1 MNLSWIDYLVIGV
14 PIVLVFAVSL
24 YLQRYMRSVADFLA
38 ANRSAGR
45 YLICTSMDA
54 GGSNVMALLIAMEIF
69 SHSGFSVSF
78 WKSLGDIFFFVL
90 GILGLVSYRFRE
102 TRSLTFHQ
110 FFEVRY
116 SKGIRIF
123 ASFLNVFSGAFNF
136 GITPAIVA
144 RFFVYYCGMPVTL
157 HLGNVAMPTFIVVML
172 VLMAASVWFAMTGGQ
187 ISVMVTDCLEGLI
200 SAVFYLV
207 VGIFIV
213 CVLSTGQMKTALLSG
228 PPGASYVDPF
238 DIGARSDFGVGYL
251 ALSFFLTLYY
261 FRGNSWAS
269 GFAAAARSAHELRM
283 AQILSSWRSLSY
295 GAMGV
300 LVSVAAFTVLHC
312 PDFAPQQHL
321 VAEGVA
327 GIDGAKLQN
336 QMSLP
341 LALGLLLAPGVKGA
355 FFAILLMGVLA
366 SQGQTVHIYG
376 SALLQDVVLP
386 LRKEPFTPRAHIFW
400 LRAAILG
407 ISVFACV
414 FSSFFK
420 PADYLTM
427 IVQLIGA
434 IYLGGIGLVV
444 WGGLYW
450 KKGTTA
456 GAYTAMA
463 LAAIL
468 GIAFNLEQQLWV
480 PLDHL
485 MTAWFGTTG
494 AIGRFF
500 AAHPDESPVN
510 DLQLAVFISAIAGVA
525 YVTVSLLTCRE
536 DFNLDAMLHRGK
548 YRIAAEDPRPGAG
561 EKRSLLSR
569 LLDMDEHFTTGD
581 KALTV
586 TTVAWTFFW
595 KAVAVAAVLWTLF
608 VARLSPDW
616 WFGYSMLTSI
626 WLTLILGCVVTVWFL
641 FGVTRDLGALVQ
653 SLRQSRRNDADDG
666 TVKAHHNLGEPELK
680 EKPRLYGASRN

>member
-1 MNLSWIDYLVIGV
+1 MNLTWIDYIVIGV
-14 PIVLVFAVSL
+14 PLVLVFAVSH

-45 YLICTSMDA
+45 FLICTSMDA

-69 SHSGFSVSF
+69 SHSGFSVGF

-90 GILGLVSYRFRE
+90 GVLGLVSYRFRE

-123 ASFLNVFSGAFNF
+123 ASFLNVFSGTFNF

-144 RFFVYYCGMPVTL
+144 RFFVYYCNMPATL
-157 HLGNVAMPTFIVVML
+157 HLGSVEVPTFIVVML
-172 VLMAASVWFAMTGGQ
+172 ILMAASVYFALTGGQ
-187 ISVMVTDCLEGLI
+187 ISVMVTDCLEGVI

-207 VGIFIV
+207 VGFFIV
-213 CVLSTGQMKTALLSG
+213 CALSTGQMKTALLSG

-238 DIGARSDFGVGYL
+238 DIGTRADFGVGYL
-251 ALSFFLTLYY
+251 LLTFFLSLYY

-283 AQILSSWRSLSY
+283 AQILSTWRILTY

-300 LVSVAAFTVLHC
+300 LVSIAAFTVLHC
-312 PDFAPQQHL
+312 PDFVRQQHL

-327 GIDGAKLQN
+327 GIDGAKLQG

-366 SQGQTVHIYG
+366 SQGQLVHIYG
-376 SALLQDVVLP
+376 SALLQDVILP
-386 LRKEPFTPRAHIFW
+386 LRKKPFTARAHIFW

-407 ISVFACV
+407 IAIFACV
-414 FSSFFK
+414 FSSLFK

-434 IYLGGIGLVV
+434 IYLGGVGLVV

-456 GAYTAMA
+456 GAYAAMG
-463 LAAIL
+463 LAAVL
-468 GIAFNLEQQLWV
+468 GIAFNIEQQMWV
-480 PLDHL
+480 PFDRL
-485 MTAWFGTTG
+485 MTGWFGTTG
-494 AIGRFF
+494 PLGRYF
-500 AAHPDESPVN
+500 AAHPAESPVN
-510 DLQLAVFISAIAGVA
+510 DLQLAVLIAAIAGTA
-525 YVTVSLLTCRE
+525 YVIVSLLTCRE
-536 DFNLDAMLHRGK
+536 DFKLDAMLHRGK
-548 YRIAAEDPRPGAG
+548 YRIVEEDPQPGAG
-561 EKRSLLSR
+561 GKRSWLSR
-569 LLDMDEHFTTGD
+569 LLDMDEHFTMGD
-581 KALTV
+581 KVLTV
-586 TTVAWTFFW
+586 GTVAWTFLW
-595 KAVAVAAVLWTLF
+595 KAVAVVAVLWTLL
-608 VARLSPDW
+608 VGRLSPDW
-616 WFGYSMLTSI
+616 WFGYSMLTGV

-641 FGVTRDLGALVQ
+641 FGVARDLRALVQ
-653 SLRQSRRNDADDG
+653 SLRQAKRNDLDDG
-666 TVKAHHNLGEPELK
+666 TVKAHHNLGDPAPNERTEPVK
-680 EKPRLYGASRN
+680 TH

>member
-1 MNLSWIDYLVIGV
+1 MSLTWIDYIVIAL
-14 PIVLVFAVSL
+14 PLVLVFAVSQ

-45 YLICTSMDA
+45 FLICTSMDA

-69 SHSGFSVSF
+69 SHSGFSVAF
-78 WKSLGDIFFFVL
+78 WKTLTDVFFFVL
-90 GILGLVSYRFRE
+90 GVLGLVSYRFRE

-157 HLGNVAMPTFIVVML
+157 RLGGMEVPTFVIVML
-172 VLMAASVWFAMTGGQ
+172 VLMVASVYFALSGGQ
-187 ISVMVTDCLEGLI
+187 ISVMVTDCLEGVI

-213 CVLSTGQMKTALLSG
+213 CTLSMGQMKTALLSG

-238 DIGARSDFGVGYL
+238 DIGDRTDFGIGYIFL
-251 ALSFFLTLYY
+251 IFFLSLYY

-283 AQILSSWRSLSY
+283 AQILGTWRVLTY

-300 LVSVAAFTVLHC
+300 LVSVAAFTVMHC
-312 PDFAPQQHL
+312 PDFAQQQQL
-321 VAEGVA
+321 VARGVV
-327 GIDGAKLQN
+327 GIDGAKLQG

-366 SQGQTVHIYG
+366 SQGQLVHIYG

-386 LRKEPFTPRAHIFW
+386 LRQKPFTARAHIFW
-400 LRAAILG
+400 LRTAILG
-407 ISVFACV
+407 IAVFACV
-414 FSSFFK
+414 FSMLFK

-456 GAYTAMA
+456 GAYAAMG
-463 LAAIL
+463 LAAFL
-468 GIAFNLEQQLWV
+468 GTAFNIEQQLWV

-485 MTAWFGTTG
+485 MTGWFGSNSV
-494 AIGRFF
+494 IGGFF
-500 AAHPDESPVN
+500 AAHPGQSPVN
-510 DLQLAVFISAIAGVA
+510 DLQLAAFTAAVAGVA
-525 YVTVSLLTCRE
+525 YVVVSLLTSRE

-548 YRIAAEDPRPGAG
+548 YRLAAEDPLPGSG
-561 EKRSLLSR
+561 TKRSLLSR

-581 KALTV
+581 KVVTV
-586 TTVAWTFFW
+586 GTVAWTFLW
-595 KAVAVAAVLWTLF
+595 KAVAVGAVLWTLF
-608 VARLSPDW
+608 IGRLSPDW
-616 WFGYSMLTSI
+616 WFGYSMLTGV
-626 WLTLILGCVVTVWFL
+626 WLTLILGCAVTVWFL
-641 FGVTRDLGALVQ
+641 FGVTRDLRALVQ
-653 SLRQSRRNDADDG
+653 SLRQAKPNDADDG
-666 TVKAHHNLGEPELK
+666 TVKAHHNLGEPELRQK
-680 EKPRLYGASRN
+680 AAPEKSR

>member
-1 MNLSWIDYLVIGV
+1 MNFSWIDYLVIGAPV
-14 PIVLVFAVSL
+14 LLVFAVSH

-45 YLICTSMDA
+45 FLISTSMDA

-69 SHSGFSVSF
+69 SNSGFSVGF

-90 GILGLVSYRFRE
+90 GVLGLVSYRFRE

-123 ASFLNVFSGAFNF
+123 ASFLNVFSGTFNF

-157 HLGNVAMPTFIVVML
+157 HVANFEMPTFILVML
-172 VLMAASVWFAMTGGQ
+172 VLMAASVYFALTGGQ

-213 CVLSTGQMKTALLSG
+213 CALSTGQMKTALLSG
-228 PPGASYVDPF
+228 GPGASYVDPF
-238 DIGARSDFGVGYL
+238 DIGARHDFGIGYL
-251 ALSFFLTLYY
+251 LLTFFLSLYY
-261 FRGNSWAS
+261 FRGNAWAS

-283 AQILSSWRSLSY
+283 AQVLSNWRILTY

-321 VAEGVA
+321 VAQGVA
-327 GIDGAKLQN
+327 GIDSTKLQG

-366 SQGQTVHIYG
+366 SQGQLVHIYG
-376 SALLQDVVLP
+376 SALLQDVILP
-386 LRKEPFTPRAHIFW
+386 LRREPFTARAHIFW

-407 ISVFACV
+407 IAVFACV
-414 FSSFFK
+414 FSSLFK

-456 GAYTAMA
+456 GAYAAMG
-463 LAAIL
+463 LAAVL
-468 GIAFNLEQQLWV
+468 GTAFNIEQQMWV
-480 PLDHL
+480 PFDHL
-485 MTAWFGTTG
+485 MTGWFGTTG
-494 AIGRFF
+494 LIGGFF
-500 AAHPDESPVN
+500 AAHPAGSPVN
-510 DLQLAVFISAIAGVA
+510 DLQLAALTAVVAGTA
-525 YVTVSLLTCRE
+525 YVVVSLATCRE
-536 DFNLDAMLHRGK
+536 EFNLDAMLHRGK
-548 YRIAAEDPRPGAG
+548 YRIAEEDPRPGTSK
-561 EKRSLLSR
+561 KRSLLAR
-569 LLDMDEHFTTGD
+569 LLDMDEHFTAGD
-581 KALTV
+581 KAVTV
-586 TTVAWTFFW
+586 ATVAWTFFW
-595 KAVAVAAVLWTLF
+595 KAVAVAAVVWTL
-608 VARLSPDW
+608 VIGPLSPDW
-616 WFGYSMLTSI
+616 WFGYSMLTGV
-626 WLTLILGCVVTVWFL
+626 WLTLILGCIVTVWFL
-641 FGVTRDLGALVQ
+641 FGVTRDLRDLVRT
-653 SLRQSRRNDADDG
+653 LRQARRNDADDG
-666 TVKAHHNLGEPELK
+666 TVRAHHNLGEPQP
-680 EKPRLYGASRN
+680 KPAAALAKTP